1 MDGLEIGLKDG
12 MPEVVAEDEANQS
25 DVVAE
30 QESQQQAMELLME
43 GVSSSGFLWG
53 LPLKISLTPI
63 LLNCFGLFFIHLKLE
78 LLTQFPAAND
88 EK

>member
-12 MPEVVAEDEANQS
+12 MPEVVAGDEANQS

-43 GVSSSGFLWG
+43 GVSSSGFL
-53 LPLKISLTPI
+53 
-63 LLNCFGLFFIHLKLE
+63 
-78 LLTQFPAAND
+78 
-88 EK
+88 